1 MEKLKR
7 VLNLPLL
14 TFYGTGMILGAGIYT
29 IIGKAAGVAQESL
42 WLGFILAA
50 IAALMTALS
59 YAELATMFP
68 KAGAEYIYIKNAFP
82 KYKWASIASGLMM
95 AFAGAATASTVAVAF
110 TGYLETFIS
119 IPTLLA
125 AGALLIIF
133 TLLNIVGLKE
143 SSWVNVIFTLIEVG
157 GLILFIYLG
166 IKNPQFGKVLSAK
179 PNFTTLSSAALIIF
193 AYFGFEN
200 TVNLIEETKK
210 PERNIPLSILL
221 SLGISTALYIL
232 VALSALALLPPEELA
247 QSNATL
253 TDAAK
258 QASPKAAGI
267 LGGVALFSTAN
278 TALIALVTTS
288 RILYGMAHDHSL
300 PAALAKVSGKRKT
313 PWVSALVVLTVTLL
327 LIPLGKVEVLA
338 SVSSFA
344 TMIAFTAINL
354 ALIFLRIRK
363 PHKRRPF
370 RVPLSIKKIP
380 LFPVLGALLAVI
392 FCFQFEGTVYTVGFL
407 LVAVAVTTGVWMQKS
422 SGLVRRLQ
430 IHRRFFHRPLSHH
443 RH

>member
-1 MEKLKR
+1 MNQLKR

-68 KAGAEYIYIKNAFP
+68 RAGAEYIYLKNAFP
-82 KYKWASIASGLMM
+82 KHRWASIASGLMM
-95 AFAGAATASTVAVAF
+95 AFAGASTASTVAVAF

-119 IPTLLA
+119 VPALLA
-125 AGALLIIF
+125 AGALLIVF
-133 TLLNIVGLKE
+133 TILNIIGLKE

-166 IKNPQFGKVLSAK
+166 IKNPKFGEALSAK

-210 PERNIPLSILL
+210 PERNIPLAILL
-221 SLGISTALYIL
+221 SLGISTTLYIL
-232 VALSALALLPPEELA
+232 VALSALALLPPAELA

-258 QASPKAAGI
+258 QSSPRMASI
-267 LGGVALFSTAN
+267 LGGIALFSTAN

-288 RILYGMAHDHSL
+288 RILYGMSHDYSL
-300 PAALAKVSGKRKT
+300 PASIAKVSGKRKT
-313 PWVSALVVLTVTLL
+313 PWVAALVVLTMALL

-354 ALIFLRIRK
+354 ALIFLRFQK
-363 PHKRRPF
+363 PHKKRPF
-370 RVPLSIKKIP
+370 KVALSIKGVP
-380 LFPVLGALLAVI
+380 VFPVLGALLAI
-392 FCFQFEGTVYTVGFL
+392 TFCFQFEGTVYTVGFL
-407 LVAVAVTTGVWMQKS
+407 LIAIAVATGLWMQKQKS
-422 SGLVRRLQ
+422 APFYV
-430 IHRRFFHRPLSHH
+430 RFFKFRQN
-443 RH
+443 